1 MEGETKGGKEDATTL
16 NGFLSGGVKGDAY
29 VCLVVGVWFGES
41 GSKGFGLHVSGDLYW
56 GLFEEKEGEVR
67 EGQERNLLGEI
78 GVAA

>member
-1 MEGETKGGKEDATTL
+1 ML

-29 VCLVVGVWFGES
+29 VCLVVGVS

>member
-1 MEGETKGGKEDATTL
+1 ML
-16 NGFLSGGVKGDAY
+16 NGFLSGGVEGDAY

-67 EGQERNLLGEI
+67 EG
-78 GVAA
+78 